1 MRIVHC
7 LFTLRTGG
15 AQILTL
21 NLLNELAADHDVSLI
36 VVNDAPMASML
47 VGLDRRV
54 NVHFLDREEGSRNPL
69 PIIRLNW
76 LLYRLRP
83 DIVHCHE
90 RKMIQLLKA
99 TRAKTVYTVHDVQIP
114 TDTFASY
121 DALAAISEAVATD
134 VQQRIDLPI
143 RLIHNGVPIHR
154 FNRRTDYQLAPTEPI
169 RLVQLGRLMHEK
181 KGQHILLEA
190 LAILIHQRGE
200 IRLQLDFVGEGPS
213 LDYLNERVRALQIDN
228 YVRFSGHRDWTW
240 LQDNLSTY
248 HLVIQPS
255 LYEGF
260 GLTVVEG
267 LAAGLPVLASDAGGP
282 AEIIRSLSGGM
293 LFATEDAGACADAL
307 LQLIQAYRTQT
318 LTSLVGNL
326 ALPANGRYSI
336 RAMTD
341 NYLDLY
347 KQVLETST
355 PTTQKPLASTTY
367 SSAA

>member
-21 NLLNELAADHDVSLI
+21 NLLNELAAGHDVSLI
-36 VVNDAPMASML
+36 VVNDAHMASML
-47 VGLDRRV
+47 VGLDQRV
-54 NVHFLDREEGSRNPL
+54 SVHFLNREEGSRNPL

-83 DIVHCHE
+83 DIIHCHE

-99 TRAKTVYTVHDVQIP
+99 NRAKTVYTVHDVQIP

-121 DALAAISEAVATD
+121 DALVAISEAVATD

-154 FNRRTDYQLAPTEPI
+154 FNRRTDYKLAPTEPI

-190 LAILIHQRGE
+190 LALLVHQHGE
-200 IRLQLDFVGEGPS
+200 TRIQLDFIGEGPS
-213 LDYLNERVRALQIDN
+213 LDYLNDRARALQIEN
-228 YVRFSGHRDWTW
+228 YVCFSGHRDWTW

-248 HLVIQPS
+248 HLVVQPS

-282 AEIIRSLSGGM
+282 AEIIRSLSGGL
-293 LFATEDAGACADAL
+293 LFATEDVGACADAL

-318 LTSLVGNL
+318 LTSLVGEPTV
-326 ALPANGRYSI
+326 AAKGRYSI
-336 RAMTD
+336 RAMAD
-341 NYLDLY
+341 HYLDLY
-347 KQVLETST
+347 QQLLETNT
-355 PTTQKPLASTTY
+355 LAAQKPLDSPTY